1 MRTMANIRQK
11 KMDDIISKAAVL
23 VEALPYVQEFRNS
36 VFVIKYGGSFMD
48 DPNPEI
54 RASVAGDIAFL
65 SAVGI
70 HAVVVHGGGKAIS
83 RALEEKGL
91 EAKFV
96 NGLRYTDENTI
107 KVVDE
112 VLSHQVN
119 SDVCEMLQIRN
130 DRPFGIPGP
139 TVFEGEKYTE
149 DSQGN
154 AVDLGF
160 VGNVLAVK
168 SKIIKKAIRDGYTP
182 VISPVA
188 KGADD
193 NLYNVNA
200 DVAAACVASAL
211 RARRL
216 VYLSDVPG
224 LLSDPSDLNSLI
236 PTLRVN
242 QINKLKADGTIS
254 QGMLPKIDSS
264 IKALDSGVHRVHFID
279 GRLPHSLLLEIFT
292 DKGIGTEIVH

>member
-1 MRTMANIRQK
+1 MANIRQK
-11 KMDDIISKAAVL
+11 KMDNIISKAAVL

-70 HAVVVHGGGKAIS
+70 HVVVVHGGGKAIS

>member
-1 MRTMANIRQK
+1 M
-11 KMDDIISKAAVL
+11 
-23 VEALPYVQEFRNS
+23 
-36 VFVIKYGGSFMD
+36 
-48 DPNPEI
+48 
-54 RASVAGDIAFL
+54 
-65 SAVGI
+65 
-70 HAVVVHGGGKAIS
+70 
-83 RALEEKGL
+83 
-91 EAKFV
+91 
-96 NGLRYTDENTI
+96 
-107 KVVDE
+107 
-112 VLSHQVN
+112 
-119 SDVCEMLQIRN
+119 
-130 DRPFGIPGP
+130 
-139 TVFEGEKYTE
+139 
-149 DSQGN
+149 
-154 AVDLGF
+154 
-160 VGNVLAVK
+160 
-168 SKIIKKAIRDGYTP
+168 
-182 VISPVA
+182 
-188 KGADD
+188 
-193 NLYNVNA
+193 NA

>member
-1 MRTMANIRQK
+1 MANIRQK

-130 DRPFGIPGP
+130 DRPFGIPGS
-139 TVFEGEKYTE
+139 TVFEGEKYTV

-188 KGADD
+188 KGADA

-242 QINKLKADGTIS
+242 QINKLKVNGTIS

>member
-1 MRTMANIRQK
+1 MANIRQK

-70 HAVVVHGGGKAIS
+70 HVVVVHGGGKAIS

>member
-1 MRTMANIRQK
+1 MANIRQK
-11 KMDDIISKAAVL
+11 KMDDVISKAAVL

-48 DPNPEI
+48 DQNPEI
-54 RASVAGDIAFL
+54 RARVAGDIAFL

-188 KGADD
+188 KGADA

-224 LLSDPSDLNSLI
+224 LLRDPSDLNSLI
-236 PTLRVN
+236 PTLKVN

-292 DKGIGTEIVH
+292 DKGIGTEIVL

>member
-1 MRTMANIRQK
+1 
-11 KMDDIISKAAVL
+11 
-23 VEALPYVQEFRNS
+23 
-36 VFVIKYGGSFMD
+36 
-48 DPNPEI
+48 
-54 RASVAGDIAFL
+54 
-65 SAVGI
+65 
-70 HAVVVHGGGKAIS
+70 
-83 RALEEKGL
+83 
-91 EAKFV
+91 
-96 NGLRYTDENTI
+96 
-107 KVVDE
+107 
-112 VLSHQVN
+112 
-119 SDVCEMLQIRN
+119 MLQIRN

-224 LLSDPSDLNSLI
+224 LLSDPSDLDSLI

-264 IKALDSGVHRVHFID
+264 IRALDSGVHRVHYID

>member
-1 MRTMANIRQK
+1 MQ
-11 KMDDIISKAAVL
+11 DIISKAAVL

-48 DPNPEI
+48 DPDPET
-54 RASVAGDIAFL
+54 RSRVAGDIAFL

-83 RALEEKGL
+83 RALQEKGI
-91 EAKFV
+91 EAKFI
-96 NGLRYTDENTI
+96 NGLRYTDADTV

-112 VLSHQVN
+112 VLSDQVN
-119 SDVCEMLQIRN
+119 GDVCEMLQIRN
-130 DRPFGIPGP
+130 DRPLGIPGP
-139 TVFEGEKYTE
+139 TVLEGEKYTV

-154 AVDLGF
+154 EVDLGY
-160 VGNVLAVK
+160 VGNVVAVK
-168 SKIIKKAIRDGYTP
+168 SKIIKKAIKDGYTP
-182 VISPVA
+182 VVSPIA
-188 KGADD
+188 KGE
-193 NLYNVNA
+193 NGSVYNVNA

-224 LLSDPSDLNSLI
+224 LLRDPKDQESLI
-236 PTLRVN
+236 STLKVS
-242 QINKLKADGTIS
+242 QVGALKADGTIS

>member
-1 MRTMANIRQK
+1 MIMNMQ
-11 KMDDIISKAAVL
+11 DIISKAAVL

-48 DPNPEI
+48 DPDPEI
-54 RASVAGDIAFL
+54 RARVAGDIAFL

-83 RALEEKGL
+83 RALSEKGI
-91 EAKFV
+91 ETKFI
-96 NGLRYTDENTI
+96 NGLRYTDEDTV

-112 VLSHQVN
+112 VLSGQVN
-119 SDVCEMLQIRN
+119 GEVCEMLQIRN
-130 DRPFGIPGP
+130 DRPIGIPGT
-139 TVFEGEKYTE
+139 TVLEGEKYTE

-154 AVDLGF
+154 PVDLGY
-160 VGNVLAVK
+160 VGNVVAVK
-168 SKIIKKAIRDGYTP
+168 SKIIKKAIKDGYTP

-188 KGADD
+188 KGIDGK
-193 NLYNVNA
+193 LYNVNA

-224 LLSDPSDLNSLI
+224 LLRDPKDPDTLI
-236 PTLRVN
+236 PALKVN
-242 QINKLKADGTIS
+242 QVEKLKANGTIS
-254 QGMLPKIDSS
+254 QGMLPKVDSS
-264 IKALDSGVHRVHFID
+264 MKALDSGVHRVHLID

-292 DKGIGTEIVH
+292 DRGIGTEISR

>member
-1 MRTMANIRQK
+1 MANIRQK

-70 HAVVVHGGGKAIS
+70 HVVVVHGGGKAIS

-264 IKALDSGVHRVHFID
+264 IRALDSGVHRVHYID

>member
-1 MRTMANIRQK
+1 MANIRQK

-70 HAVVVHGGGKAIS
+70 HVVVVHGGGKAIS

-130 DRPFGIPGP
+130 DRPLGIQGP
-139 TVFEGEKYTE
+139 TVLEGEKYTE

-154 AVDLGF
+154 SVDLGF

-188 KGADD
+188 KGADA

>member
-1 MRTMANIRQK
+1 MNMQ
-11 KMDDIISKAAVL
+11 DIISKAAVL

-48 DPNPEI
+48 DPDPEI
-54 RASVAGDIAFL
+54 RARVAGDIAFL

-83 RALEEKGL
+83 RALSEKGI
-91 EAKFV
+91 ETKFI
-96 NGLRYTDENTI
+96 NGLRYTDEDTV

-112 VLSHQVN
+112 VLSGQVN
-119 SDVCEMLQIRN
+119 GEVCDMLYIRN
-130 DRPFGIPGP
+130 DRPIGIPG
-139 TVFEGEKYTE
+139 TAVLEGEKYTE

-154 AVDLGF
+154 PVDLGY
-160 VGNVLAVK
+160 VGNVVAVK
-168 SKIIKKAIRDGYTP
+168 SKIIKKAIKDGYTP

-188 KGADD
+188 KGIDGK
-193 NLYNVNA
+193 LYNVNA

-224 LLSDPSDLNSLI
+224 LLRDPKDPDTLI
-236 PTLRVN
+236 PALKVN
-242 QINKLKADGTIS
+242 QVEKLKANGTIS
-254 QGMLPKIDSS
+254 QGMLPKVDSS
-264 IKALDSGVHRVHFID
+264 MKALDSGVHRVHLID

-292 DKGIGTEIVH
+292 DKGIGTEISR

>member
-1 MRTMANIRQK
+1 
-11 KMDDIISKAAVL
+11 MDDIISKAAVL

-130 DRPFGIPGP
+130 DRPFGIPGS

-188 KGADD
+188 KGADA

-242 QINKLKADGTIS
+242 QINKLKVNGTIS